1 MLESFFNP
9 KSVAVIGVS
18 SDPSKLG
25 SVVLQNLISANFQG
39 NLYAI
44 NPKAK
49 GKLYGKECFASVR
62 DVKEELDLVVI
73 VVPAK
78 FAMAAVDDCIANKTK
93 NISIITAGF
102 GETGNHELE
111 DNIAKKC
118 LQIIYI
124 SLCRF

>member
-49 GKLYGKECFASVR
+49 GKLYE
-62 DVKEELDLVVI
+62 
-73 VVPAK
+73 
-78 FAMAAVDDCIANKTK
+78 K
-93 NISIITAGF
+93 NALLQS
-102 GETGNHELE
+102 EML
-111 DNIAKKC
+111 KKN
-118 LQIIYI
+118 
-124 SLCRF
+124 